1 MKKLVLIACAASA
14 MLSACGEKSN
24 TAAESSDNG
33 TVENV
38 QAVVSSQI
46 AYIDL
51 DSLLNNYDMY
61 VEKNAELQ
69 AKAQKAETELSNK
82 GRSLEKS
89 FAEASEKID
98 KGLVTRSEAI
108 KLQEDL
114 QKQEQSF
121 YEHRDQIQRE
131 LAEESQVL
139 LNNIINNI
147 DQYLDE
153 FNADY
158 RYGMILTTTGG
169 TPVLHADPRLN
180 ITSVVLQGLNER
192 YTAEKKAQTKK

>member
-1 MKKLVLIACAASA
+1 MKKLVLIACAALA

-46 AYIDL
+46 AFIDL

-89 FAEASEKID
+89 FVDASEKID

-121 YEHRDQIQRE
+121 YEHRDQVQRE

-153 FNADY
+153 FNTDY

-192 YTAEKKAQTKK
+192 YSAEKKAQTKK